1 MVGPGPG
8 VSVAQPVHDCRVP
21 GEPTVLILLVL

>member
-8 VSVAQPVHDCRVP
+8 VAQPVHDCRVP